1 MRLQHKA
8 LTIKCLQLLRAVIYN
23 EIVRLPDDWKD
34 NVRSHQSLVDHC
46 WVVTFL
52 LYCIIVLHT
61 PVSTHVLTS
70 SNYWRLDC

>member
-1 MRLQHKA
+1 MYYGTRTVCVRFSAASVAEGNEVMRLQHKA

-46 WVVTFL
+46 
-52 LYCIIVLHT
+52 
-61 PVSTHVLTS
+61 
-70 SNYWRLDC
+70 